1 MVRMERGEIDML
13 TIDYPTLKEII
24 GKVAYDRRSPIYFF
38 EDKKKFVLFFT
49 DGMWK
54 YASIISKD
62 EIKSFVPHSNMDK
75 DYIDFIR
82 EFRKRNLE
90 GAVRILGYDY
100 DISEIQPEDAKT
112 PDETELVTE
121 TPSTDELPFQTK
133 EPESIVD
140 EVNETLAKEGKL

>member
-1 MVRMERGEIDML
+1 ML

-24 GKVAYDRRSPIYFF
+24 GKVAYDRRSPIYFY
-38 EDKKKFVLFFT
+38 EDSNKFVLFFT

-54 YASIISKD
+54 YASVVSKED
-62 EIKSFVPHSNMDK
+62 IKSFVPHSEMDK

-100 DISEIQPEDAKT
+100 KVVEPKPLEIKKPEDTELISEK
-112 PDETELVTE
+112 
-121 TPSTDELPFQTK
+121 PSTDELPFQTK
-133 EPESIVD
+133 EPDTLVQ
-140 EVNETLAKEGKL
+140 EVNATLREEGKL